1 MNHLQNRTI
10 AKRKSALLFENMI
23 IERIGRHEVLLPI
36 NQNNEKIWETTVNS
50 AKCTTPARA
59 HDAFCPLTQA
69 WRIKCPIT
77 LTNQEHDAYIQT
89 VLLVLKSG
97 W

>member
-36 NQNNEKIWETTVNS
+36 NQNNEKFEKQQLIRRN
-50 AKCTTPARA
+50 AQHQRA

>member
-36 NQNNEKIWETTVNS
+36 NQNNEKFEKQQLIRRN
-50 AKCTTPARA
+50 AQHQRA
-59 HDAFCPLTQA
+59 LCHDAFCPLTQA
-69 WRIKCPIT
+69 WRIKCLIT
-77 LTNQEHDAYIQT
+77 LTNQEHDAYM
-89 VLLVLKSG
+89 
-97 W
+97 

>member
-36 NQNNEKIWETTVNS
+36 NQNNEKFEKQLIRRN
-50 AKCTTPARA
+50 AQHQRA
-59 HDAFCPLTQA
+59 HMTRSVHLH
-69 WRIKCPIT
+69 R
-77 LTNQEHDAYIQT
+77 HDVSS
-89 VLLVLKSG
+89 VLLHWPIKNMTRTFKLSY
-97 W
+97 